1 MFFLLPVL
9 AGVVGSA
16 ITASEVALGVGTAVA
31 VGAGIK
37 GAVDLKDASDYQ
49 DIARYKINEA
59 VEKTKKEVS
68 KTQDDLTAFAR
79 LKVQTFNGV
88 LKNALDYLNSNNKE
102 INPERIGRLNNLYK
116 ASRTKYSA
124 GISHGSISLDCTNLI
139 DENLDFDLEEFAR
152 IALGGP
158 IGFLMTS
165 SEKLTD
171 SVRANAEADVQ
182 SELLESDIK
191 ICKAIRKRVREGT
204 KLINAFSTRIES
216 LMSCGPS
223 AAVAVLPMAENLFE
237 VIDVDLVDRE
247 EKLIDSSENLFR
259 TKMREVLNG

>member
-1 MFFLLPVL
+1 MIFLLPVL

-16 ITASEVALGVGTAVA
+16 ITTSEVALGVGTAVA
-31 VGAGIK
+31 IGAGIK

-59 VEKTKKEVS
+59 VDKTKKEVR
-68 KTQDDLTAFAR
+68 KTQDDLADFAK
-79 LKVQTFNGV
+79 LKVQTFNGI
-88 LKNALDYLNSNNKE
+88 LKNALDYLKSNTE
-102 INPERIGRLNNLYK
+102 INPERIKRLSNLYK
-116 ASRTKYSA
+116 ASRSKYTA
-124 GISHGSISLDCTNLI
+124 GISHGSISLNCNHLI
-139 DENLDFDLEEFAR
+139 DAGMDFSLEDFVR

-171 SVRANAEADVQ
+171 GVRSNAEADIQ
-182 SELLESDIK
+182 SELLEADRK
-191 ICKAIRKRVREGT
+191 ICKAIHKRVGEGT
-204 KLINAFSTRIES
+204 KLINALSSRIEY

-223 AAVAVLPMAENLFE
+223 AAVAVLPMAETLFA

-247 EKLIDSSENLFR
+247 GNLIDSSANLYR
-259 TKMREVLNG
+259 MKMREVVNE

>member
-1 MFFLLPVL
+1 MIFLLPVL

-31 VGAGIK
+31 IGAGIK

-59 VEKTKKEVS
+59 VDKTKKEVR
-68 KTQDDLTAFAR
+68 KTQDVLADFAK
-79 LKVQTFNGV
+79 LKVQTFNGIM
-88 LKNALDYLNSNNKE
+88 KNALDYLKPNTE
-102 INPERIGRLNNLYK
+102 INPECIKRLSNLYK

-139 DENLDFDLEEFAR
+139 DENLDFDLEDFAR

-158 IGFLMTS
+158 IGFLLTS

-171 SVRANAEADVQ
+171 SVRANAESDVQ

-223 AAVAVLPMAENLFE
+223 AAVAVLPMAESLFA
-237 VIDVDLVDRE
+237 VIDVDLVDSE
-247 EKLIDSSENLFR
+247 GKLIDSSANLYR
-259 TKMREVLNG
+259 MKMREVMNE